1 MVFPGVTA
9 RFSSP
14 RLNML
19 PSILLGALDVSNE
32 SFESRSGG
40 RGSRERCMY
49 VCKAYE
55 DRGYASGVRCAR
67 DLGIAGSRGFRE
79 NETCPRAFRIPGS
92 PRFGTFEV
100 WAIGLK
106 VWITCLHAC
115 KENCAADEKE
125 KRCHQRAHQRAR
137 GHSNTSTVAPRL
149 APCTRRRRAPFRR
162 TRRSRRGA

>member
-67 DLGIAGSRGFRE
+67 DLGIAGSRGFRQ
-79 NETCPRAFRIPGS
+79 NRTCPRAFRIPGS

-100 WAIGLK
+100 SNGISFVSKTGK
-106 VWITCLHAC
+106 NTCSHPSHATHD
-115 KENCAADEKE
+115 ATPRA
-125 KRCHQRAHQRAR
+125 KR
-137 GHSNTSTVAPRL
+137 
-149 APCTRRRRAPFRR
+149 TRSIRR
-162 TRRSRRGA
+162 THGVISRGRAVAGAGARAYTPASGLSSTF